1 LKKKNN
7 PDILGGLFGKAS
19 QIGLSDELS
28 TMDMDAIE
36 ETILGIFKTTELG
49 IKRSKNASS
58 NVDFDEEGIEFS
70 EEKKK
75 VFNTVKEPKNK
86 KKIKIDTK
94 SSGDKVDH
102 NLSLLSGQL
111 NNADLLTLFNQG
123 SSDPIVNSLFMSLMG
138 GHTLTS
144 LFNPNDNIQNLLGSD
159 YSCPFNNNLFGQ
171 IIPSNI
177 ENELNLDNITNRNTF
192 PVLNDILSDTQQ
204 EQKRPDLIINDMNNF
219 LLNYLT
225 LQMVGNSEILPLLQS
240 LMQINPIEMNK
251 ELSLPYLT
259 NMSHLNDVTLN
270 PEAKIDHF
278 FTNFNKNLLDC
289 LDRYEDKNKELNK
302 N

>member
-1 LKKKNN
+1 MKKKNN